1 MNVVHIIGNLYKDS
15 GGAQRII
22 LGICKHTDRE
32 SLHNEVSYLFGSGS
46 LSEHFPSKTK
56 INKIG
61 KKEGIISKIL
71 GLKRLSSRRDI
82 DIIHTHSPV
91 ARICTYMSGVHHSAS
106 VVVSTVHTQYDEYA
120 PHWKMSEY
128 ALLRASDV
136 VITVSDKVYESVDF
150 LSGDIETIHNG
161 IEIDRFK
168 YDKNDG
174 KKNIQDELEI
184 RHSEKVMV
192 TVGSLEEPKGHEHLI
207 KAMDIVADEYKG
219 VNLLI
224 VGNGPLREDLESL
237 AESCNNSNSIHFLGG
252 RSDVAAIL
260 RGADVFV
267 FPSLWEGF
275 GLALLEAMYVGL
287 PAVATDL
294 DVFKEVVGDNV
305 TYVEPKNEH
314 DLADKLLHILENYEE
329 EKERAKKGKRLVE
342 KKFTMRACAKRYQS
356 LYKEIF
362 YNKKER

>member
-1 MNVVHIIGNLYKDS
+1 MNVFHVIGNLHKDS

-22 LGICKHTDRE
+22 LGISKHTDKE
-32 SLHNEVSYLFGSGS
+32 SIRNSILYFFGDGS
-46 LSEHFPSKTK
+46 LSESFPKEAK
-56 INKIG
+56 IEKVG
-61 KKEGIISKIL
+61 KKEDVINKTFSLRKL
-71 GLKRLSSRRDI
+71 AHKKDI
-82 DIIHTHSPV
+82 DVLHTHSPI
-91 ARICTYMSGVHHSAS
+91 ARICTYMSGVHRSAS
-106 VVVSTVHTQYDEYA
+106 VVVSTVHNQYDEYA

-128 ALLRASDV
+128 VLLRASDV
-136 VITVSDKVYESVDF
+136 VIAVSDKVHESVDF
-150 LSGDIETIHNG
+150 LSGNVETVHNG

-168 YDKNDG
+168 NNKNNDPNNIRGEMEIGSSDKV
-174 KKNIQDELEI
+174 I
-184 RHSEKVMV
+184 V
-192 TVGSLEEPKGHEHLI
+192 TVGSLAEQKGHKYLI
-207 KAMDIVADEYKG
+207 RAVDIAADKYEG
-219 VNLLI
+219 ENLLI

-329 EKERAKKGKRLVE
+329 AKERAKKGKRLIE
-342 KKFTMRACAKRYQS
+342 KKFTMRACAKRYQL
-356 LYKEIF
+356 LYGEML
-362 YNKKER
+362 YNKKEK

>member
-1 MNVVHIIGNLYKDS
+1 MNVVHVVGNLYKDS

-22 LGICKHTDRE
+22 LGICRHTDRE
-32 SLHNEVSYLFGSGS
+32 SLYNEVFYLFGNGS
-46 LSEHFPSKTK
+46 LSENFPNKTK
-56 INKIG
+56 I
-61 KKEGIISKIL
+61 KKVSKKSTISKIL
-71 GLKRLSSRRDI
+71 GLKELSDRRNI
-82 DIIHTHSPV
+82 DIIHTHSPI
-91 ARICTYMSGVHHSAS
+91 ARICTYMSGVHCSAP
-106 VVVSTVHTQYDEYA
+106 VVVSTVHNQYDEYA

-128 ALLRASDV
+128 LLLRASDV
-136 VITVSDKVYESVDF
+136 VVAVSDKVHESVDF
-150 LSGDIETIHNG
+150 LNGNVETVHNG
-161 IEIDRFK
+161 IETGRFK
-168 YDKNDG
+168 NSKNNGPNNIRGEMEIGSSDKV
-174 KKNIQDELEI
+174 I
-184 RHSEKVMV
+184 V
-192 TVGSLEEPKGHEHLI
+192 TVGSLVEQKGHKYLI
-207 KAMDIVADEYKG
+207 KAVDIAADKYEG

-294 DVFKEVVGDNV
+294 DVFKEIVGDNV

-329 EKERAKKGKRLVE
+329 AEEKARKGKRLIE

-356 LYKEIF
+356 LYGEMI
-362 YNKKER
+362 YNEEGK

>member
-1 MNVVHIIGNLYKDS
+1 MNVVHVVGNLYKDS

-22 LGICKHTDRE
+22 LGICKHTDRK
-32 SLHNEVSYLFGSGS
+32 SLYNEVFYLFGSGS
-46 LSEHFPSKTK
+46 LSENFPNKTK

-61 KKEGIISKIL
+61 KKESIISKIL
-71 GLKRLSSRRDI
+71 GLKGLSSRGNI
-82 DIIHTHSPV
+82 DIIHTHSPI
-91 ARICTYMSGVHHSAS
+91 ARICTYMSGVHRSAS
-106 VVVSTVHTQYDEYA
+106 VVVSTVHNQYDEYA

-128 ALLRASDV
+128 VLLRASDV
-136 VITVSDKVYESVDF
+136 VVAVSDKVHESVDF
-150 LSGDIETIHNG
+150 LSGDVETIHNG
-161 IEIDRFK
+161 IETNRFK
-168 YDKNDG
+168 D
-174 KKNIQDELEI
+174 KKNNGLNNIRGEI
-184 RHSEKVMV
+184 GIESSDKVIV
-192 TVGSLEEPKGHEHLI
+192 TVGSLAEQKGHKYLI
-207 KAMDIVADEYKG
+207 RAVDIAADKYKG

-224 VGNGPLREDLESL
+224 VGSGPLREDLESL

-329 EKERAKKGKRLVE
+329 AKERAKKGKRLIE
-342 KKFTMRACAKRYQS
+342 RKFTMRACAKRYQL
-356 LYKEIF
+356 LYGEML
-362 YNKKER
+362 YNKKEK